1 MRISPDKVKWYAA
14 QLVEILAD
22 TEGVMFDCDDAEL
35 RVAIVDIMSNELM
48 QEELLDK
55 ELHTLLQE
63 QGRYE
68 ISMRRVNYEELFR
81 KAKAKL
87 VRERGIIL

>member
-14 QLVEILAD
+14 QLVEVLAD

-35 RVAIVDIMSNELM
+35 RVAIIDIMTNELM

-55 ELHTLLQE
+55 ELHALLQE
-63 QGRYE
+63 QGHYE
-68 ISMRRVNYEELFR
+68 ISMRRVNYDELFK
-81 KAKAKL
+81 KAKAQEVRRRGL
-87 VRERGIIL
+87 VL

>member
-1 MRISPDKVKWYAA
+1 
-14 QLVEILAD
+14 
-22 TEGVMFDCDDAEL
+22 
-35 RVAIVDIMSNELM
+35 M

-55 ELHTLLQE
+55 ELHALLQA

>member
-1 MRISPDKVKWYAA
+1 MRISHDKVKWYAA

-22 TEGVMFDCDDAEL
+22 TEVVMFDCDDAEL
-35 RVAIVDIMSNELM
+35 RVAIVDIMTDELM

-55 ELHTLLQE
+55 ELHALLQA